1 MNIDELRK
9 RINEIDSE
17 LVRLFEARMNTAAEI
32 ALNKLENRIP
42 VFNEEREKEVLYRV
56 KGAVSAELSN
66 YAERLY
72 ERMLELSREYQ
83 EKLIAANR
91 QAMSDE
97 DMSVSTEEAAET
109 QAVFEEAVREESAKP
124 ERATGFGLVGRNLV
138 YSFSKQIHERL
149 SNYRYDIINLEPE
162 KIEEYIKRKNF
173 VGLNIT
179 IPYKKTVYALCD
191 EVSDRA
197 RQIGSVNTV
206 IVRPNGKLYGDNTDY
221 DGFMFM
227 AKRAGVDFHGKK
239 SIVFGSGGTSAMVCN
254 AIEENGGSCFV
265 VSRTG
270 DDNYTNLERHSDA
283 ELVVN
288 TTPVGTYPDIDKQIV
303 DLTVFPNC
311 SAVLDV
317 VYNPLNT
324 RLVEQARS
332 LGMTASGG
340 LSMLVAQAKRASELF
355 TGEAVDFARVEKV
368 MSSIVSDVRNII
380 LVGMPGCGKTTVAYE
395 LKKLLSREVVDLD
408 TEIEK
413 KAEMSVPE
421 IFSSLGEERFR
432 ELESEVTAEVSRENG
447 KIIATGGGAVL
458 LEENRRNLKANGV
471 IVYIRRDLDKL
482 DTLGRPLSKSM
493 AELSRI
499 YNERE
504 PLYSDFCDISVSN
517 NAEPWQAAMEIKEA
531 LE

>member
-1 MNIDELRK
+1 MSIEELRK
-9 RINEIDSE
+9 RINEIDGE
-17 LVRLFEARMNTAAEI
+17 LARLFEARMNTAAEI
-32 ALNKLENRIP
+32 ALYKLENNIP

-56 KGAVSAELSN
+56 KGAVSAEFSD
-66 YAERLY
+66 YAARLY

-83 EKLIAANR
+83 EKLIAANKM
-91 QAMSDE
+91 ALSNE
-97 DMSVSTEEAAET
+97 DTAVITEEPAET
-109 QAVFEEAVREESAKP
+109 VNEESVKP
-124 ERATGFGLVGRNLV
+124 ERATGYGLVGRNLV

-162 KIEEYIKRKNF
+162 KVEEYIKRRSF

-179 IPYKKTVYALCD
+179 IPYKKTVFALCD
-191 EVSDRA
+191 EVSERA

-206 IVRPNGKLYGDNTDY
+206 VVKQDGKLYGDNTDY

-227 AKRAGVDFHGKK
+227 AKRAGVDFNGKK
-239 SIVFGSGGTSAMVCN
+239 AIVFGSGGTSAMVCN

-283 ELVVN
+283 EIVVN
-288 TTPVGTYPDIDKQIV
+288 TTPVGTYPEFDKQIV

-311 SAVLDV
+311 KAVLDV

-332 LGMTASGG
+332 LGMTACGG

-355 TGEAVDFARVEKV
+355 TGEAIDFSRVEKV
-368 MSSIVSDVRNII
+368 MAEIISDVQNIVLI
-380 LVGMPGCGKTTVAYE
+380 GMPGCGKTTVAYE
-395 LKKLLSREVVDLD
+395 LKKLLSREVIDLD

-421 IFSSLGEERFR
+421 IFSTYGEERFR
-432 ELESEVTAEVSRENG
+432 ELEREVTAEVSRENG
-447 KIIATGGGAVL
+447 RIIATGGGAVL

-482 DTLGRPLSKSM
+482 DTPARPLSGSI
-493 AELSRI
+493 AELSRMLI
-499 YNERE
+499 ERE
-504 PLYSDFCDISVSN
+504 PIYSDFCDISVDN
-517 NAEPWQAAMEIKEA
+517 NSEPQRTALEITEA
-531 LE
+531 LK